1 MRHASWGLEQGDLLA
16 PGRHVVRALGG
27 GSAYEVFL
35 VWDEGYHALMV
46 AKAVRP
52 DRVGDARTIKD
63 LRREGDALA
72 ALGHPMIVRGY
83 EVDPDPPR
91 PHLLIEHVEGPSLHD
106 LLARHG
112 PLALEQLLP
121 LAINVAGALHFMASR
136 GYVHL
141 DVKPDNIIMSAPP
154 RLIDLSIARS
164 LGRAARLTGI
174 VGTDAYMAP
183 EQCDPQAMPGRV
195 GSPADVWGLGAT
207 LHHAL
212 SGARP
217 FPRPKDARESEDL
230 RVRFPQLHREP
241 EPLPDWLPEPVTALV
256 ADMLEFAPGRRP
268 AATDVVARLEP
279 VVAELPKR
287 MKLAKK
293 GSRWA

>member
-1 MRHASWGLEQGDLLA
+1 VHASWGLEQGDLLV
-16 PGRHVVRALGG
+16 PGRRVVRALGG

-52 DRVGDARTIKD
+52 DRVEDARAISD

-72 ALGHPMIVRGY
+72 ALAHPVIVRGY

-106 LLARHG
+106 LLRRHG
-112 PLALEQLLP
+112 PLALELLLP
-121 LAINVAGALHFMASR
+121 LAVHIAGALHFVAGR

-141 DVKPDNIIMSAPP
+141 DVKPGNLVVGAPP
-154 RLIDLSIARS
+154 RLIDLSLARS
-164 LGRAARLTGI
+164 HGRAERLRGI

-183 EQCDPQAMPGRV
+183 EQCDPEALPGRI
-195 GSPADVWGLGAT
+195 GPPADVWGLGAT

-212 SGARP
+212 SGRRP
-217 FPRPKDARESEDL
+217 FPRPKGARESEDP
-230 RVRFPQLHREP
+230 RVRFPQLQRGP
-241 EPLPDWLPEPVTALV
+241 EPLPAQLPEEIASLV
-256 ADMLEFAPGRRP
+256 MAMLDPQAERRP

-279 VVAELPKR
+279 V
-287 MKLAKK
+287 LAVLRS
-293 GSRWA
+293 G

>member
-1 MRHASWGLEQGDLLA
+1 
-16 PGRHVVRALGG
+16 
-27 GSAYEVFL
+27 VFL

-52 DRVGDARTIKD
+52 DRVDDPGTIKD
-63 LRREGDALA
+63 LRREGDTLA

-91 PHLLIEHVEGPSLHD
+91 PHLLIEHVEGPSLQD
-106 LLARHG
+106 LLRRHG

-121 LAINVAGALHFMASR
+121 LAIHVAGALHFVASR

-141 DVKPDNIIMSAPP
+141 DVKPDNIIMGAPP
-154 RLIDLSIARS
+154 RLIDLSVARS
-164 LGRAARLTGI
+164 HGRAARLTGI

-183 EQCDPQAMPGRV
+183 EQCDPEAMPGRI
-195 GSPADVWGLGAT
+195 GPPADVWGLGAT

-217 FPRPKDARESEDL
+217 FPRPKAARESEDTA
-230 RVRFPQLHREP
+230 VRFPQLHRDP
-241 EPLPDWLPEPVTALV
+241 EPLPEWLPEPVRSLV
-256 ADMLEFAPGRRP
+256 LDTLDPEPDHRP
-268 AATDVVARLEP
+268 VASEVVERLEP

-293 GSRWA
+293 GSRWG

>member
-1 MRHASWGLEQGDLLA
+1 MHASWGLEQGDLLA
-16 PGRHVVRALGG
+16 PGRQVVRALGG

-52 DRVGDARTIKD
+52 DRVEEARAAKD

-83 EVDPDPPR
+83 EVAPDPPR

-106 LLARHG
+106 LLRRHG
-112 PLALEQLLP
+112 PLSLEQLLP
-121 LAINVAGALHFMASR
+121 LAIHVAGALHFIAAR

-141 DVKPDNIIMSAPP
+141 DVKPDNIIMGAPP
-154 RLIDLSIARS
+154 RLIDLSVART
-164 LGRAARLTGI
+164 LRRAARLTGV
-174 VGTDAYMAP
+174 VGTDGYMAP
-183 EQCDPQAMPGRV
+183 EQCDPLAMPGRI
-195 GSPADVWGLGAT
+195 GPPADMWGLGAT

-212 SGARP
+212 SGGRP
-217 FPRPKDARESEDL
+217 FPRPKGARESGDKH
-230 RVRFPQLHREP
+230 VRFPQLVREP
-241 EPLPDWLPEPVTALV
+241 QPLPDWIPEPVGALV
-256 ADMLEFAPGRRP
+256 GDMLDPEPERRP
-268 AATDVVARLEP
+268 AATEVVERLEP

>member
-1 MRHASWGLEQGDLLA
+1 VPASWGLEQGDLLA
-16 PGRHVVRALGG
+16 PGRQVVRALGG

-52 DRVGDARTIKD
+52 DRVEDARTIKD

-83 EVDPDPPR
+83 EVDPAPPR

-106 LLARHG
+106 LLRRHG

-121 LAINVAGALHFMASR
+121 LAIHVAGALHFVASR

-141 DVKPDNIIMSAPP
+141 DVKPDNIIMGAPP
-154 RLIDLSIARS
+154 RLIDLSVARS
-164 LGRAARLTGI
+164 HGRAERLRGI

-183 EQCDPQAMPGRV
+183 EQCDPEAMPGRI
-195 GSPADVWGLGAT
+195 GPPADVWGLGAT

-212 SGARP
+212 SGERP
-217 FPRPKDARESEDL
+217 FPRPKAARESEDP

-241 EPLPDWLPEPVTALV
+241 EPLPARLPDEVTSLVLDMLDPEPAGRP
-256 ADMLEFAPGRRP
+256 FA
-268 AATDVVARLEP
+268 TEVVARLEP

>member
-1 MRHASWGLEQGDLLA
+1 VTYGSSGVAKGFQIRASWGLEQGDLLA
-16 PGRHVVRALGG
+16 PGRQVVRALGG

-35 VWDEGYHALMV
+35 VWDEGYQALMV

-52 DRVGDARTIKD
+52 DRVDDARAIKD

-72 ALGHPMIVRGY
+72 ALGHPVIVRGY

-106 LLARHG
+106 LLRRHG
-112 PLALEQLLP
+112 PLALERLLP
-121 LAINVAGALHFMASR
+121 SAVHVAGALHFVASR

-141 DVKPDNIIMSAPP
+141 DVKPGNIIVGAPA
-154 RLIDLSIARS
+154 RLIDLSLARS
-164 LGRAARLTGI
+164 LGRAERLRGI

-183 EQCDPQAMPGRV
+183 EQCDPAGRI
-195 GSPADVWGLGAT
+195 GPPADVWGLGAT

-212 SGARP
+212 SGERP
-217 FPRPKDARESEDL
+217 FPRPEGARESEDL

-241 EPLPDWLPEPVTALV
+241 QPLPARLPDDVTALV
-256 ADMLEFAPGRRP
+256 RAMLDPQPENRP
-268 AATDVVARLEP
+268 VAAEVVARLARP
-279 VVAELPKR
+279 A
-287 MKLAKK
+287 
-293 GSRWA
+293 